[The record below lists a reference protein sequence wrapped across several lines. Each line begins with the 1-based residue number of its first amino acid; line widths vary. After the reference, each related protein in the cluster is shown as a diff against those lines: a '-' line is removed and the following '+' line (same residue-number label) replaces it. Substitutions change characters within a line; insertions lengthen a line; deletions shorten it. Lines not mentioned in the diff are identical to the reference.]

1 MSAASA
7 TPNTETRTT
16 TMHAQLGLLLEL
28 QDLRT
33 QYRELETEPK
43 AEEVEE
49 EHFNIDITQ
58 AKEDLAEKI
67 EGLEEELSDP
77 VRRRYRRVAKSMNR
91 VVAPVI
97 NGVCYGCFVSIPT
110 AAARD
115 QDPNE
120 ELQSCENC
128 GRFIYILP

>member
-1 MSAASA
+1 
-7 TPNTETRTT
+7 
-16 TMHAQLGLLLEL
+16 MHPQLALLLEL

-33 QYRELETEPK
+33 QYRELETEPR

-49 EHFNIDITQ
+49 EHFNIDISQ

-67 EGLEEELSDP
+67 ADLEEALEPP

-128 GRFIYILP
+128 GRFIYILR